1 MIVFGSVGWE
11 TYDPRTGRE
20 DAMSTTETEN
30 GNGVA
35 GTMPAVNRLTA
46 RDIREAFNAG
56 YADFLKAPLFGFFF
70 SGVYVIG
77 GLLIAQSLFVWDM
90 PWMIYP
96 VAIGFPLIAPFA
108 AVGLYEVSRR
118 IAAGEPLAWNQILSV
133 IRLQSKREL
142 AFMAFVVLFIF
153 WIWMYQVRLLIALIL
168 GRMSFSTLE
177 RFTDIVFTTPEG
189 WLFLAIGHVVGA
201 VLALVLFSVT
211 VVSIPMLLDRN
222 VDFVTAMITSV
233 KTVVASPVVMLGWG
247 VIVTLMVIAAMIP
260 VFLGLLVALPVLGHA
275 TWHIYKK
282 AVQ

>member
-1 MIVFGSVGWE
+1 MSNADIDDGGES
-11 TYDPRTGRE
+11 TGT
-20 DAMSTTETEN
+20 AP
-30 GNGVA
+30 A
-35 GTMPAVNRLTA
+35 GTMPKVHALTA
-46 RDIREAFNAG
+46 GDIRAAFNQG
-56 YADFLKAPLFGFFF
+56 YADFLRAPLFGFFF

-77 GLLIAQSLFVWDM
+77 GLLIAQSLLVWDM
-90 PWMIYP
+90 SWMIYP

-118 IAAGEPLAWNQILSV
+118 LSTGEPLAWNEILSV

-168 GRMSFSTLE
+168 GRMSFATWESFTQTL
-177 RFTDIVFTTPEG
+177 FTTPEG
-189 WLFLAIGHVVGA
+189 WTFLIVGHVVGA
-201 VLALVLFSVT
+201 VLALALFSIT

-233 KTVVASPVVMLGWG
+233 KAVAASPVVMLGWG
-247 VIVTLMVIAAMIP
+247 VVVTLMVIAAMIP
-260 VFLGLLVALPVLGHA
+260 VFLGLLIALPVLGHT

-282 AVQ
+282 AVP

>member
-1 MIVFGSVGWE
+1 
-11 TYDPRTGRE
+11 
-20 DAMSTTETEN
+20 MSDTDID
-30 GNGVA
+30 NGVNSA
-35 GTMPAVNRLTA
+35 GGATSSGVIPNVRALTVA
-46 RDIREAFNAG
+46 DIRTALNEG
-56 YADFLKAPLFGFFF
+56 YSDFLKAPLFGFFF
-70 SGVYVIG
+70 AGIYVLG
-77 GLLIAQSLFVWDM
+77 GLLIAQSLLVWNM

-118 IAAGEPLAWNQILSV
+118 IAAGEPLAWNEIVSV

-168 GRMSFSTLE
+168 GRASFATWESFTQTL
-177 RFTDIVFTTPEG
+177 FTTPEG
-189 WLFLAIGHVVGA
+189 WTFLAVGHAVGA
-201 VLALVLFSVT
+201 VLALALFSVT

-233 KTVVASPVVMLGWG
+233 KTVAASPFVMLGWG
-247 VIVTLMVIAAMIP
+247 VAVTLMVIAAMIP
-260 VFLGLLVALPVLGHA
+260 VFLGLLIALPVLGHA

-282 AVQ
+282 AVV

>member
-1 MIVFGSVGWE
+1 MSNADIDDGGKSAG
-11 TYDPRTGRE
+11 TTGNTKRTGTLPEVR
-20 DAMSTTETEN
+20 ALT
-30 GNGVA
+30 VA
-35 GTMPAVNRLTA
+35 
-46 RDIREAFNAG
+46 DIRAAFNQG

-77 GLLIAQSLFVWDM
+77 GLLIAQSLLVWDM

-118 IAAGEPLAWNQILSV
+118 LSTGETLAWNEILSV
-133 IRLQSKREL
+133 IRLQSRREL

-168 GRMSFSTLE
+168 GRMSFATWESFTQTL
-177 RFTDIVFTTPEG
+177 FTTPEG
-189 WLFLAIGHVVGA
+189 WTFLIVGHAVGA

-211 VVSIPMLLDRN
+211 VISIPMLLDRN
-222 VDFVTAMITSV
+222 VDFVTAMISSV
-233 KTVVASPVVMLGWG
+233 RAVAASPVVMLGWG
-247 VIVTLMVIAAMIP
+247 VVVTLMVIAAMLP
-260 VFLGLLVALPVLGHA
+260 VFLGLLIALPVLGHA

-282 AVQ
+282 AVP